1 MQMPLIAQPPAAAL
15 RLPKLKGPSHISV
28 GRGLTSADARHRLK
42 TLGSNVIAD
51 VAQHPMHRALGKLW
65 APVPWML
72 EAAIVLQLFL
82 GDYVEAGVVT
92 LLLVANAGIGFFQEG
107 RAQATLDALKSRL
120 ALVAAVQRDGI
131 WTTVPAPTL
140 VAGDLVKLSLGSVV
154 AADVRL
160 LDGSILVDQ
169 SMLTGES
176 LPVEAS
182 TGAETY
188 AGALIRRGEAVGE
201 VIATG
206 IRTKFGRTADL
217 VRSAKVESSEQK
229 AILRVVRNLALFN
242 GAITVLLTIY
252 ALWLPMPRSE
262 IIPLILVAVLS
273 SIPVA
278 LPSMF
283 TLAAA
288 VGARTLARQGVL
300 PTSLSAVDEAGGI
313 DILCSDKTG
322 TLTRNELAVM
332 SIHAMSGFDDRHV
345 LAFAALA
352 SSDGGQDPVD
362 AAIRAAAANQPV
374 TDEPELVNFVAFDP
388 ALKRSE
394 ATVRE
399 ADGAV
404 RNVVKGAFAVVKS
417 LSNPSPACSAIV
429 DDLQA
434 KGYRVLAVASG
445 PPAKLQMVG
454 LIALSDPPRE
464 DSAALIAELT
474 SLGVRTIMVTGD
486 APVTAEVVA
495 GIIGISGPVWGTTPL
510 PANMHADHFSIFA
523 GVLPEDKYQL
533 VKALQN
539 AGHIVGMCGDG
550 ANDAPALRQAQM
562 GIAVSTATDVAKSA
576 AGIVLTEPG
585 LGGIVASVKEGR
597 TTFQR
602 ILTYTLRSIV
612 HKVVQVL
619 FLAAGLMM
627 TGQAILTPMLMVLMM
642 VTGDFLAM
650 SSSTDNVRP
659 SPTPSAWKIGSL
671 TAAGVIMGMFDLL
684 FCVACFSAG
693 RFLLHLDTSTLQT
706 FTVVTLV
713 FSGQAIFYVAR
724 EREHLWSSRP
734 GKWLIISSVIDLT
747 LITFLAVNGF
757 LMKPLAIVVVAGLLA
772 ATVVFSLLLDLVKL
786 ALFHRFKIV

>member
-1 MQMPLIAQPPAAAL
+1 MPLVIEPTPEVSAHLEPAVATNVFA
-15 RLPKLKGPSHISV
+15 R
-28 GRGLTSADARHRLK
+28 RGLSSAEARHRLEK
-42 TLGSNVIAD
+42 SGSNAIAD
-51 VAQHPMHRALGKLW
+51 VSQHPVRRALGKLW

-72 EAAIVLQLFL
+72 EAAIFLQLFL
-82 GDYVEAGVVT
+82 GDYVEAGVVA
-92 LLLVANAGIGFFQEG
+92 LLLVANAAIGFFQEG

-131 WTTVPAPTL
+131 WTTVPAATL
-140 VAGDLVKLSLGSVV
+140 VAGDLVKLSLGSIV
-154 AADVRL
+154 AADVRV

-176 LPVEAS
+176 LPVEAGA
-182 TGAETY
+182 GAEVY

-206 IRTKFGRTADL
+206 TRTKFGRTAEL
-217 VRSAKVESSEQK
+217 VQSAKVESSEQK

-242 GAITVLLTIY
+242 GAVTVLLTIY
-252 ALWLPMPRSE
+252 ALWLPMPRGD
-262 IIPLILVAVLS
+262 IIPLVLVAVLS

-288 VGARTLARQGVL
+288 VGARALARKGVL

-332 SIHAMSGFDDRHV
+332 SVHALPQFDDRQV
-345 LAFAALA
+345 LALASLA

-362 AAIRAAAANQPV
+362 AAIRAAAALQPA
-374 TDEPELVNFVAFDP
+374 TDKLELVRFIPFDP
-388 ALKRSE
+388 VVKRSE

-399 ADGAV
+399 ANGVVV
-404 RNVVKGAFAVVKS
+404 RVVKGAFTVVQG
-417 LSNPSPACSAIV
+417 LSHRSPACSTVV
-429 DDLQA
+429 DELQA

-445 PPAKLQMVG
+445 AAVKLQMAGV
-454 LIALSDPPRE
+454 IALSDPPRE
-464 DSAALIAELT
+464 DSAALITELT

-486 APVTAEVVA
+486 APVTAKAVA
-495 GIIGISGPVWGTTPL
+495 EIIGISGPVYGTTPL
-510 PANMHADHFSIFA
+510 PRNIQADQFSIFA

-533 VKALQN
+533 VKALQK

-619 FLAAGLMM
+619 FLAAGLIM

-642 VTGDFLAM
+642 VTGDFLSM

-659 SPTPSAWKIGSL
+659 SPTPSVWKIGPL
-671 TAAGVIMGMFDLL
+671 TAACIILGLFDLL
-684 FCVACFSAG
+684 FCVACFSTG
-693 RFLLHLDTSTLQT
+693 RFLLNLDTGTLQT
-706 FTVVTLV
+706 LTVVTLV
-713 FSGQAIFYVAR
+713 FSGQAVFYVAR
-724 EREHLWSSRP
+724 ERQHLWDSWP
-734 GKWLIISSVIDLT
+734 GKWLIISSAVDLT
-747 LITFLAVNGF
+747 LISLLAVNGV
-757 LMKPLAIVVVAGLLA
+757 LMRPLAVAIVAGLFA
-772 ATVVFSLLLDLVKL
+772 AAVIFSLLLDLLKV
-786 ALFHRFKIV
+786 ALFRRLRIA